1 MEALAEANRQAFE
14 GMKALIDRRNQ
25 ILQETLAQGQSTV
38 KDASSAK
45 AASKVN

>member
-1 MEALAEANRQAFE
+1 
-14 GMKALIDRRNQ
+14 MKALIDRRNQ
-25 ILQETLAQGQSTV
+25 ILQETLAQWQSTV